1 MSMMMMMANAGDD
14 DSNKDNLMTM
24 KTFSSEFGINEMESN
39 EMSVHMWQ
47 VPFPKN
53 TCDL

>member
-1 MSMMMMMANAGDD
+1 MMMMMTNAGDD
-14 DSNKDNLMTM
+14 ISNQDNLMTM
-24 KTFSSEFGINEMESN
+24 RTFSSEFGINEMESN

-47 VPFPKN
+47 VPFQKN